1 MAYIIHENL
10 WWWGKSYYIITD
22 DAKAMVGLSINEDH
36 PKDGYVHS
44 LIVLESERQKGLGN
58 QLLQKVES
66 IARELNLDQIYLQ
79 ARKGTF
85 VVDWYRRHGFEIYD
99 ENPEESEGQ
108 TVGMNK
114 WLKHE
119 ILGKIANK
127 VARKMK

>member
-1 MAYIIHENL
+1 MIYIIHENL
-10 WWWGKSYYIITD
+10 WWWGKSYYIITND
-22 DAKAMVGLSINEDH
+22 GKAMVGLSINEDH

-66 IARELNLDQIYLQ
+66 IARELDLDQIYLQ

-99 ENPEESEGQ
+99 ENPEDGGGQ
-108 TVGMNK
+108 VVAMNK

-119 ILGKIANK
+119 ILGKLANK

>member
-1 MAYIIHENL
+1 MKIITHENL

-119 ILGKIANK
+119 TLGKLANK

>member
-99 ENPEESEGQ
+99 ENPEDSEGQ
-108 TVGMNK
+108 NVGMNK

>member
-10 WWWGKSYYIITD
+10 WWWGKGYYIITD

-66 IARELNLDQIYLQ
+66 IARELDLDQIYLQ

-99 ENPEESEGQ
+99 ENPEDSEGQ